1 MKFLYRYN
9 EGEIHFNLMA
19 IVTDRKTLY
28 ERQKTN
34 VCDPAELERLQ
45 ALIEE
50 EIRKSKQYQIEN
62 IRRKHNYLPL
72 IMELLKILAK
82 EGKLIPLYQRAKEK
96 ALEKESK
103 KNKT

>member
-1 MKFLYRYN
+1 
-9 EGEIHFNLMA
+9 MA

-28 ERQKTN
+28 ERQKFAIMRSSA
-34 VCDPAELERLQ
+34 CDPKELKRLQ
-45 ALIEE
+45 TLIEE
-50 EIRKSKQYQIEN
+50 EIRKSKRYKIEN

-82 EGKLIPLYQRAKEK
+82 EGKLVPLYQKAKEK

-103 KNKT
+103 KNKV